1 MVSDCVIGSCAGR
14 RNPTTRA
21 CSRLN
26 SRRWKVLRAAVYS
39 HYWNPSVCHLEWNN
53 FGWYTFF
60 FFFFSSAFFFFKPF
74 FFFSRGLDQW
84 LLLSRGGGVIKT
96 IRSLYCFLSECNTNS
111 NSSLDC
117 HRVRYQWLLNGCE
130 DTFSHC
136 YGSVPQ
142 LKMLRKWK
150 EFCDCS
156 LKAKISNLVVYQR
169 AREWDKGI
177 KLACGIEATSRN
189 SYHLQAIWNSCSF
202 YLCIGLESVPC
213 VGVILPQVYR
223 VVGALASCHYLTFPR

>member
-1 MVSDCVIGSCAGR
+1 MPGGEIQPREPAPGWTVGAERSYGR
-14 RNPTTRA
+14 RSTAIIETPPCVTWSEITSA
-21 CSRLN
+21 DI
-26 SRRWKVLRAAVYS
+26 
-39 HYWNPSVCHLEWNN
+39 P
-53 FGWYTFF
+53 FF
-60 FFFFSSAFFFFKPF
+60 FFFFQPHVVLWSLFFV
-74 FFFSRGLDQW
+74 SRGLDQW

-96 IRSLYCFLSECNTNS
+96 FRSLYCFLSECNTNS